1 MFSRSYT
8 PPTCTLTV
16 TAKGLKLLTW
26 FGIQRQQR
34 FSLSFDDPR
43 VSEAEHMAVK
53 GDRSE
58 LDLLHKVVT
67 SYVQEFL
74 NNSSTVPSHVENT
87 EVEKDS
93 NIQLQNSYKKNQKD
107 TSTEDTME
115 GANAKVINFSSQP
128 LINNQNIYVQ
138 PRDLLTHDLFLGSL
152 ANKESGEFI
161 SLSMLQLYDLAIA
174 LDECQNDLQTLP
186 QFQSDGEV
194 KPIPEWLHTVILMTL
209 TAGLTAGGIK
219 LYNRYA
225 ISQQKQNENIA
236 TSDAI
241 SNNNQSI
248 PSQTSPSPTLLPTP
262 KVPPSPLPT
271 PKEKSPTTTIIKPS
285 PIPKPSPLFPKPN
298 PPGSPSP
305 NNLRQ
310 PNFSPTPQNQGS
322 SNTFVI
328 PPAPLQTPQAIPLA
342 PLQTPPPVPPAALP
356 NYGVTVQ
363 PRYPVQQPPS
373 LQIQPAPNQP
383 PLPNT
388 NINSRRVKP
397 YLDVS
402 GIPINVPRK
411 INLPALKDVDP
422 VVMGNISTTAESNSE
437 KNKSKYTLLDKIPQ
451 VAEVREYFEKT
462 WEPPSGLEKDLQY
475 SLLLNGDGSVKK
487 VIPISRASVEFYGN
501 TNMPLEEQ
509 TFVSNIEGGK
519 TAKVRLVLRPNGQVQ
534 TFLEE

>member
-1 MFSRSYT
+1 
-8 PPTCTLTV
+8 
-16 TAKGLKLLTW
+16 
-26 FGIQRQQR
+26 
-34 FSLSFDDPR
+34 
-43 VSEAEHMAVK
+43 
-53 GDRSE
+53 
-58 LDLLHKVVT
+58 
-67 SYVQEFL
+67 
-74 NNSSTVPSHVENT
+74 
-87 EVEKDS
+87 
-93 NIQLQNSYKKNQKD
+93 
-107 TSTEDTME
+107 
-115 GANAKVINFSSQP
+115 
-128 LINNQNIYVQ
+128 
-138 PRDLLTHDLFLGSL
+138 
-152 ANKESGEFI
+152 
-161 SLSMLQLYDLAIA
+161 
-174 LDECQNDLQTLP
+174 
-186 QFQSDGEV
+186 
-194 KPIPEWLHTVILMTL
+194 MTL

-328 PPAPLQTPQAIPLA
+328 PPAPLQTP
-342 PLQTPPPVPPAALP
+342 PPVPPAALP

-402 GIPINVPRK
+402 SIPINVPRK